1 MLKVEDTT
9 MDGRS
14 IQTIFHLKSE
24 NTLVENQ
31 VQPWGYC
38 PPPTFADSVSGS
50 MKTGDRK
57 YPRLSPQN
65 KVRVKLYPSRYL
77 FRNSTTLP
85 INGIMN

>member
-1 MLKVEDTT
+1 MQFILQARTYKSILIIELWNFLCLKVEDTT

-31 VQPWGYC
+31 VQPWGPF

-50 MKTGDRK
+50 MKTGERK
-57 YPRLSPQN
+57 YPRLCPQN
-65 KVRVKLYPSRYL
+65 KS
-77 FRNSTTLP
+77 
-85 INGIMN
+85 